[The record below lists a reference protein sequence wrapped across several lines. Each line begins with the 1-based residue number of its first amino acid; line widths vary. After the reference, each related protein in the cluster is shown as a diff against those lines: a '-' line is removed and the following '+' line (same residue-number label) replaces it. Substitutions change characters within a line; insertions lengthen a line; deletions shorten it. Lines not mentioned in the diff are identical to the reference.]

1 MASLRQDFSA
11 YARQVVLDDDDDDDD
26 DNNDNDGNDAD
37 AAAGAD
43 SDNDGSGSGSGSD
56 EDAKAAAA
64 RRASSLP
71 SSTTHRDATGAA
83 KRSSKVE
90 AEPGMAPKDNAA
102 AVDAE
107 ASFAAQHRQRRAR
120 MSVARAN
127 DAAVAQSL
135 VQRRAMHRKQAAA
148 QARARARARK
158 GLPPIA
164 RATRTRDN
172 GE

>member
-11 YARQVVLDDDDDDDD
+11 YARQVVLDDDDDDDE
-26 DNNDNDGNDAD
+26 DNNDDDGNDAD

-43 SDNDGSGSGSGSD
+43 SDNDGSGSD

-71 SSTTHRDATGAA
+71 SSTTHRDAAAAGAA

-164 RATRTRDN
+164 RAARTRDS

>member
-11 YARQVVLDDDDDDDD
+11 YARQVVLDDDDDDDE
-26 DNNDNDGNDAD
+26 DNNDDDGNDAD

-43 SDNDGSGSGSGSD
+43 SDNDGSGSD

-71 SSTTHRDATGAA
+71 SSTSHRDATGAA

-164 RATRTRDN
+164 RATRTRDS

>member
-26 DNNDNDGNDAD
+26 DNNDDDGNDAD

-43 SDNDGSGSGSGSD
+43 SDNDGSGSD

-71 SSTTHRDATGAA
+71 SSTSHRDATGAA

-164 RATRTRDN
+164 RAARTRDS